1 MTISAGT
8 TQARQATAVRAEN
21 LHKSY
26 GSTVAVDGVSLE
38 ILRGEI
44 FGLLGPNGAGKSTTL
59 GMLSGLL
66 LPDRGRVE
74 LAGSDPALPQAR
86 RRLGVAPQ
94 GLAVYPDLTAEENLR
109 FFGELYGL
117 GGAALRQRVAWA
129 LDLAGLQERR
139 RDRVAAYSGGMQRR
153 LNLACALVHDPEVL
167 FLDEPTVGVDPQS
180 RNAIFEQIEAL
191 RGADKTVVY
200 TTHYMEEAQRLC
212 DRVAIVDH
220 GKILAMGAV
229 DELIA
234 AHGGKSVVRVELGES
249 PAGGADPTGLGGE
262 VDGTTLRL
270 DTDRPHDAIARVF
283 ASKVRVERLQLEPA
297 DLESVFLNL
306 TGRRLRDA

>member
-1 MTISAGT
+1 MSIDSGSKAGV
-8 TQARQATAVRAEN
+8 AVRAEG
-21 LHKSY
+21 LRKSY
-26 GSTVAVDGVSLE
+26 GSTMAVDGVSLE
-38 ILRGEI
+38 IPAGRI
-44 FGLLGPNGAGKSTTL
+44 FGLLGPNGAGKSTTI

-66 LPDRGRVE
+66 LPDAGRVE
-74 LAGSDPALPQAR
+74 IAGGDPALAENR

-94 GLAVYPDLTAEENLR
+94 ALAIYPELTAEENLR

-117 GGAALRQRVAWA
+117 SGSRLRERVAWA
-129 LDLAGLQERR
+129 LDLAGLTERR
-139 RDRVAAYSGGMQRR
+139 RERVDKYSGGMQRR
-153 LNLACALVHDPEVL
+153 LNLASALVHEPEVV

-191 RGADKTVVY
+191 RASAKTVLY

-212 DRVAIVDH
+212 DFVAIVDH
-220 GKILAMGAV
+220 GKILAQGTV

-234 AHGGKSVVRVELGES
+234 AHGGKSLLRVELVER
-249 PAGGADPTGLGGE
+249 PGGDAEPTGLGGDL
-262 VDGTTLRL
+262 DGTSLRI
-270 DTDRPHDAIARVF
+270 DTDRPHEAIARVF
-283 ASKVRVERLQLEPA
+283 ASGVRVERLQLEPA

>member
-1 MTISAGT
+1 M
-8 TQARQATAVRAEN
+8 
-21 LHKSY
+21 
-26 GSTVAVDGVSLE
+26 AVDGVSHE
-38 ILRGEI
+38 IPAGRI
-44 FGLLGPNGAGKSTTL
+44 FGLLGPNGAGKSTTI

-66 LPDRGRVE
+66 LPDAGRVE
-74 LAGSDPALPQAR
+74 IAGGDPALAENR

-94 GLAVYPDLTAEENLR
+94 ALAIYPELTAEENLR

-117 GGAALRQRVAWA
+117 SGSRLRERVAWA
-129 LDLAGLQERR
+129 LDLAGLTERR
-139 RDRVAAYSGGMQRR
+139 RERVDKYSGGMQRR
-153 LNLACALVHDPEVL
+153 LNLASALVHEPEVV

-191 RGADKTVVY
+191 RASAKTVLY

-212 DRVAIVDH
+212 DFVAIVDH
-220 GKILAMGAV
+220 GKILAQGTV

-234 AHGGKSVVRVELGES
+234 AHGGKSVLRVELVER
-249 PAGGADPTGLGGE
+249 PGGDADPTGLGGDL
-262 VDGTTLRL
+262 DGTSLRI
-270 DTDRPHDAIARVF
+270 DTDRPHEAIARVF
-283 ASKVRVERLQLEPA
+283 ASGVRVERLQLEPA

>member
-1 MTISAGT
+1 MSIDSGSKAGV
-8 TQARQATAVRAEN
+8 AVRAEG
-21 LHKSY
+21 LRKSY
-26 GSTVAVDGVSLE
+26 GSTMAVDGVSLE
-38 ILRGEI
+38 IPAGRI
-44 FGLLGPNGAGKSTTL
+44 FGLLGPNGAGKSTTI

-66 LPDRGRVE
+66 LPDAGRVE
-74 LAGSDPALPQAR
+74 IAGGDPALAENR

-94 GLAVYPDLTAEENLR
+94 ALAIYPELTAEENLR

-117 GGAALRQRVAWA
+117 SGSRLRERVAWA
-129 LDLAGLQERR
+129 LDLAGLTERR
-139 RDRVAAYSGGMQRR
+139 RERVDKYSGGMQRR
-153 LNLACALVHDPEVL
+153 LNLASALVHEPEVV

-191 RGADKTVVY
+191 RASAKTVLY

-212 DRVAIVDH
+212 DFVAIVDH
-220 GKILAMGAV
+220 GKILAQGTV

-234 AHGGKSVVRVELGES
+234 AHGGKSVLRVELVER
-249 PAGGADPTGLGGE
+249 PGGDADPTGLGGDL
-262 VDGTTLRL
+262 DGTSLRI
-270 DTDRPHDAIARVF
+270 DTDRPHEAIARVF
-283 ASKVRVERLQLEPA
+283 ASGVRVERLQLEPA